1 MTEDFI
7 TLEEYAK
14 CIQKCLTNVL
24 HDYQLAKDEQPKII
38 YANAPVAYAK
48 TQEYFKNGSN
58 VGPLISFYQSG
69 IEVDHSQQMG
79 AWKVLPVQRDE
90 GNYLYRAPIIC
101 KINYTV
107 TINALTELQ
116 ADLLQVQ
123 LMQAT
128 PFHRPYYDKF
138 NGQFVLI
145 ESTDYRNLGTVDV
158 GENKD
163 KIAQREV
170 ILTIDRAYLNYDI
183 KELNAGTIGPRMDD
197 SSSSYDIENPG
208 DGRKVIEKLKNGEVI
223 YDDATTSGIETKNTS
238 MDGYAPYIYNVL
250 DENGKIIDVTQ
261 KGKVKVTVYS
271 LEGVKKK

>member
-14 CIQKCLTNVL
+14 CIQKCLVNTL
-24 HDYQLAKDEQPKII
+24 HDNQMAKDERPVVV
-38 YANAPVAYAK
+38 YANAPIAYAK
-48 TQEYFKNGSN
+48 AQEHFKNGSN
-58 VGPLISFYQSG
+58 VGPLITFYQSG
-69 IEVDHSQQMG
+69 IEVDHSVQMG
-79 AWKVLPVQRDE
+79 AWKNLAVVRDE
-90 GNYLYRAPIIC
+90 GNYLYKAPIIC

-183 KELNAGTIGPRMDD
+183 KELNAGSIAPSIQD
-197 SSSSYDIENPG
+197 SSYDIDNPG
-208 DGRKVIEKLKNGEVI
+208 DGRYVTERLKNGEVV
-223 YDDATTSGIETKNTS
+223 YNDASTSGKEIKNTS
-238 MDGYAPYIYNVL
+238 MDGFAPYIYNVL

-261 KGKVKVTVYS
+261 KGKVRVTVYS
-271 LEGVKKK
+271 LEGVKK